1 MSEAKTLA
9 GKVAIVTG
17 GNRGIGL
24 AIARLLAEDG
34 ASVVVSGRD
43 AARLSKI
50 EPVVGVREVF
60 GYVAVAAHDEHAAL
74 ETERVGAF
82 GPQAPTDRA

>member
-1 MSEAKTLA
+1 MTEAKTLA
-9 GKVAIVTG
+9 GRVAIVTG

-43 AARLSKI
+43 AARLDA
-50 EPVVGVREVF
+50 
-60 GYVAVAAHDEHAAL
+60 AVKEL
-74 ETERVGAF
+74 ESLGTPSARTRTAWS
-82 GPQAPTDRA
+82 R

>member
-1 MSEAKTLA
+1 VSEAKALA

-17 GNRGIGL
+17 GGRGIGL

-43 AARLSKI
+43 AARLDAAAKELESLGATALA
-50 EPVVGVREVF
+50 VV
-60 GYVAVAAHDEHAAL
+60 ADA
-74 ETERVGAF
+74 
-82 GPQAPTDRA
+82 